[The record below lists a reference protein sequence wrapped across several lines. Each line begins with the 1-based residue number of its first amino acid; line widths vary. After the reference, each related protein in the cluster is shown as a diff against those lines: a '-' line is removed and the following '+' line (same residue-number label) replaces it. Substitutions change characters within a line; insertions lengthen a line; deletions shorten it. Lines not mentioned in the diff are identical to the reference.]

1 MALDPSDI
9 TSYSPENGVAS
20 RKPQF
25 NASPETLYDGGKV
38 PGGTGYLDRGAMVQT
53 PAEIVPV
60 PVPAPV
66 PVIPTPKAEE
76 TTAAAAEA

>member
-9 TSYSPENGVAS
+9 TSYSPENGKAS

-38 PGGTGYLDRGAMVQT
+38 PGGTGYLDGGAMVQT
-53 PAEIVPV
+53 PEEA
-60 PVPAPV
+60 APV
-66 PVIPTPKAEE
+66 PVTPTPKAEE